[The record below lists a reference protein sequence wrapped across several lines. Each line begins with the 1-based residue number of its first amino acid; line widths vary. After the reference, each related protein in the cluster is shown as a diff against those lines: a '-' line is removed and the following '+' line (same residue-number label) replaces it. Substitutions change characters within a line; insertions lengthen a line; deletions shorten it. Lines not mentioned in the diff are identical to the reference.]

1 MKKEFENKKNFDMD
15 RIKDPMKK
23 SIVCSALYYMQLTLT
38 PLLYINYLHAISHT
52 HYKVAMEIF
61 RAIGDDG
68 MHNAE
73 DDEQPQISSVEGQCL
88 LAAILYDI
96 HYCIKTYHGGFVY
109 GIIDKMNL
117 VPESTEYETIK
128 TFLAYYLTRM
138 NDYVCKE
145 F

>member
-1 MKKEFENKKNFDMD
+1 MD

-68 MHNAE
+68 MYNAE

-117 VPESTEYETIK
+117 APESTEYETIK
-128 TFLAYYLTRM
+128 TFLAHYLTRM

>member
-1 MKKEFENKKNFDMD
+1 MD
-15 RIKDPMKK
+15 RIKDPKKK

-68 MHNAE
+68 MLNPD

-117 VPESTEYETIK
+117 APESTEYETIK